1 MTEGTKSERRLRL
14 KRAKKTAVLLTL
26 ILVFVT
32 GLSMQALAAKKLTEV
47 SITVSHDFKV
57 GGHVSTNDVEVTTK
71 SNRYSVSD
79 IEIMNEIDD
88 WGNSD
93 TPVLEVTL
101 EAEDGYYFSLVK
113 STIKVNGGTY
123 ISGTRKGTSSVTLKI
138 QLPSL
143 RGQVGELSRAYWSTQ
158 TVGSWSETY
167 NVGYY
172 ELILYRDGKTT
183 GEVQKAT
190 GTTFDFASMMTRPG
204 TYSYRVR
211 GVNAQDNSE
220 KSDWREAEG
229 SIYID
234 ETAAA
239 QYKNQ
244 YGSASSN
251 ASDPGEAASQKNG
264 QYGWIL
270 DGNGWWYHNGNGN
283 YTANDWQLIDVKWYF
298 FDSRGYMVTGWIEW
312 RGNSYYCMPETG
324 NLLVNG
330 MAPDG
335 SGRRVDSTGAWVQ

>member
-1 MTEGTKSERRLRL
+1 M

-158 TVGSWSETY
+158 TAGSWSETY

-172 ELILYRDGKTT
+172 E
-183 GEVQKAT
+183 
-190 GTTFDFASMMTRPG
+190 
-204 TYSYRVR
+204 
-211 GVNAQDNSE
+211 
-220 KSDWREAEG
+220 
-229 SIYID
+229 
-234 ETAAA
+234 
-239 QYKNQ
+239 
-244 YGSASSN
+244 
-251 ASDPGEAASQKNG
+251 PGE
-264 QYGWIL
+264 
-270 DGNGWWYHNGNGN
+270 
-283 YTANDWQLIDVKWYF
+283 
-298 FDSRGYMVTGWIEW
+298 
-312 RGNSYYCMPETG
+312 
-324 NLLVNG
+324 
-330 MAPDG
+330 
-335 SGRRVDSTGAWVQ
+335 